1 MSELEADEY
10 CSTERHRCSLFTHL
24 IVSGLTDEHSHWEPA
39 EHQQGVHV
47 IVYNIFFF
55 KDKDLFIH
63 LFTPE

>member
-39 EHQQGVHV
+39 ERQQGAHV
-47 IVYNIFFF
+47 IVDNIFVFF
-55 KDKDLFIH
+55 KQKLVYSSI
-63 LFTPE
+63 FT